1 MGLQSPARRCCRR
14 YSHGNS
20 NEPLQC
26 PRSAGVSDQ
35 GNSIPSV
42 CVAHRRTC
50 LEKYGFWPEEVAEAG
65 DWVLWIRI
73 IEGGDRA
80 NFAHCQ
86 QPTCLHF
93 VADWRKAQEST
104 HYAARDQLHGKGWA
118 PILMQVGIPPGI
130 TEQQVFFELLSSQ
143 GSNWV
148 AKLRELARN
157 AVDRLAWAA
166 IVEILPELWT
176 QRGDTSRLILE
187 KKDLERA
194 LSRSEKALSKAQ
206 SRTQLLSKELAAIH
220 ASSSWR
226 ITAPL
231 RLIKRTFMRLSGA

>member
-1 MGLQSPARRCCRR
+1 MRV
-14 YSHGNS
+14 
-20 NEPLQC
+20 E
-26 PRSAGVSDQ
+26 
-35 GNSIPSV
+35 
-42 CVAHRRTC
+42 
-50 LEKYGFWPEEVAEAG
+50 
-65 DWVLWIRI
+65 
-73 IEGGDRA
+73 
-80 NFAHCQ
+80 
-86 QPTCLHF
+86 
-93 VADWRKAQEST
+93 
-104 HYAARDQLHGKGWA
+104 
-118 PILMQVGIPPGI
+118 IPPGL

-157 AVDRLAWAA
+157 AVDRMAWAA

-206 SRTQLLSKELAAIH
+206 KRSQSLSKELATFH

-231 RLIKRTFMRLSGA
+231 RLIKRMLMRLSGA